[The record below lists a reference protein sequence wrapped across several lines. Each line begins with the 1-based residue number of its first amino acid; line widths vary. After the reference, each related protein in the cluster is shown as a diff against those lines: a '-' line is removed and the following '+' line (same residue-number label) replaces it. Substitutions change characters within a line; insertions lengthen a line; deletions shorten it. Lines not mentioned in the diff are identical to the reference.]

1 MPFLLVNLTAVYEDL
16 YSSVSATM
24 MTWSFRHFLK
34 AE

>member
-24 MTWSFRHFLK
+24 MT
-34 AE
+34 